1 MDYVLGK
8 WGKGVILTAAQLLP
22 WKPSIAAPSG
32 WKVQGHED
40 SNPTITPWAL
50 STENTAMEALE
61 KTAPAA
67 LGSLALKTLR
77 HHATSQRKKKKKQT
91 RLNLFLYITK
101 VTREWLVWSQL
112 LRVTFILKLYSFL
125 NSRISTLPGSTWKK
139 GLLLLL
145 VVAHL
150 TWLCYEKVKD
160 HS

>member
-50 STENTAMEALE
+50 STENTATEALE

-77 HHATSQRKKKKKQT
+77 HHATSQRKKKKKANQIKP
-91 RLNLFLYITK
+91 LFIYYKGNWGMTSVITTSQSHIHFETLLFSK
-101 VTREWLVWSQL
+101 FKDLHSPWLHLKKRTIIVISSG
-112 LRVTFILKLYSFL
+112 TFNMIML
-125 NSRISTLPGSTWKK
+125 WK
-139 GLLLLL
+139 
-145 VVAHL
+145 
-150 TWLCYEKVKD
+150 
-160 HS
+160 S